1 MRVALVTGAARRIGR
16 HLALSLGAAG
26 YAVGVHC
33 NTSLREAAAV
43 AEHLDRAAV
52 LPADLSDWASAERL
66 VTDCEAAL
74 GPVDLLVNCASTFDH
89 DDIANLEPETY
100 ARNFA
105 VNLTAP
111 VNLIR
116 ALAVR
121 GRPGSAVNFLDFKV
135 WRPSPSFL
143 SYTLAKTALQTATVV
158 LARAL
163 APNLRINAVAP
174 GVVLPSGGQS
184 TDEYGAVVRS
194 TLLGR
199 EIPLDDIARAVL
211 YLAEAESVTG
221 QTLYVDAGF
230 RFQDYEGVEE
240 AMIRE

>member
-1 MRVALVTGAARRIGR
+1 MKVLLTGAAGQ
-16 HLALSLGAAG
+16 
-26 YAVGVHC
+26 VGSEVAR
-33 NTSLREAAAV
+33 LRDEGFDVRAFDREGLDIADADAV
-43 AEHLDRAAV
+43 ARRLDEVA
-52 LPADLSDWASAERL
+52 P
-66 VTDCEAAL
+66 
-74 GPVDLLVNCASTFDH
+74 DLLVNCASTFDH
-89 DDIANLEPETY
+89 DNITNLEPRTY
-100 ARNFA
+100 DRNFA

-116 ALAVR
+116 ALALR

-143 SYTLAKTALQTATVV
+143 SYTLAKAALQTATAV

-199 EIPLDDIARAVL
+199 EIPLDDIARTVL